1 MRATVDNAGASRNHG
16 TSASSARGEGAAAG
30 SPTALDGS
38 GHGGDALAQSGPA
51 VRGSQP
57 APQPAADDPRLA
69 GSPAAR
75 LEQALNAD
83 FEHGFVGRL
92 RDGGQMRL
100 TVHGD
105 GLGDIEL
112 RVTVRENGVHA
123 SIAAQHDEARQLLN
137 SQRSDL
143 VAALQRSNLRLE
155 SFTVDVGGR
164 DGRSYLRHDSQP
176 GGFPE
181 DSQSIFAEAGR
192 GEAAPTAR
200 PQSHE
205 KSGTGLSVRV

>member
-1 MRATVDNAGASRNHG
+1 M
-16 TSASSARGEGAAAG
+16 
-30 SPTALDGS
+30 
-38 GHGGDALAQSGPA
+38 
-51 VRGSQP
+51 
-57 APQPAADDPRLA
+57 A

-83 FEHGFVGRL
+83 FERGFVGRL
-92 RDGGQMRL
+92 RDDGQMRL
-100 TVHGD
+100 TMHRD
-105 GLGDIEL
+105 DLGDIEL

-143 VAALQRSNLRLE
+143 AAALQRYNLRLE

-164 DGRSYLRHDSQP
+164 DGRSYMRHDSQE
-176 GGFPE
+176 GGFLE
-181 DSQSIFAEAGR
+181 DGQSIPTQAGR

-200 PQSHE
+200 PQSRE
-205 KSGTGLSVRV
+205 KSGAGLSVRV